1 MKEMG
6 PQRLGH
12 LLQTDY
18 KINNNGTTKDI
29 MSVISNRFGKIKYK
43 AIKLAADAGLVLGGM
58 VKIWTHQFRPQILN
72 IVHIHVN
79 DIADEVTL
87 DVRYLTE

>member
-1 MKEMG
+1 M
-6 PQRLGH
+6 
-12 LLQTDY
+12 
-18 KINNNGTTKDI
+18 INN
-29 MSVISNRFGKIKYK
+29 RLGKIKYK
-43 AIKLAADAGLVLGGM
+43 AVKLAADVGLVMGGM

-79 DIADEVTL
+79 DVADEVTL